1 MTATLAPGHV
11 LRSASLGIRKHV
23 SLTLG
28 SLVVLAVVGVALLG
42 PRLTPYNPERSNL
55 DDKLMAPAWESGNLR
70 HLLGTDGMGRDMV
83 SLLIAG
89 TRTSLLISFSA
100 VLLTLVIG
108 CTVGLVAG
116 FIRGVI
122 GELLMRLVD
131 LQMSFPYFLLAIT
144 VASVTRPTL
153 ITLIVILSLAD
164 WVVYAR
170 LVRGMV
176 LQETEKEY
184 VQAGVVLGA
193 SRARIALRYA
203 LPQLLPS
210 IVVIASLEM
219 ATMILLESTL
229 DFLGLGVQSMSWG
242 MTLFDGRQYLA
253 TGWWITTLT
262 GLVIFV
268 TVLGFNLMGDG
279 LRDIL
284 DPRLR
289 LVR

>member
-1 MTATLAPGHV
+1 MGAV
-11 LRSASLGIRKHV
+11 
-23 SLTLG
+23 
-28 SLVVLAVVGVALLG
+28 VVLAVVATALIG

-55 DDKLMAPAWESGNLR
+55 DEKLLPPVWQSGTFQ
-70 HLLGTDGMGRDMV
+70 HPLGTDGMGRDMV

-89 TRTSLLISFSA
+89 ARTSLLISFSA
-100 VLLTLVIG
+100 VFLTLLIG

-116 FIRGVI
+116 FLKGLV

-144 VASVTRPTL
+144 VASVTKPNLLTL
-153 ITLIVILSLAD
+153 IAILSLAD

-170 LVRGMV
+170 LVRGMI
-176 LQETEKEY
+176 LQESEKDY
-184 VQAGVVLGA
+184 VQAGIVVGA
-193 SRARIALRYA
+193 SRARIATRYA
-203 LPQLLPS
+203 LPQVLPS
-210 IVVIASLEM
+210 IVVIATLEM

-229 DFLGLGVQSMSWG
+229 DFLGLGVQTTSWG
-242 MTLFDGRQYLA
+242 VILFDGRQYLA
-253 TGWWITTLT
+253 TGWWITTIT